1 MPCWCQGSEV
11 RVNRLVG
18 DHGKATMPFITSGC
32 NPITQS
38 GYSVHFIK
46 DPEIKKLP
54 MQTIQQNI
62 KF

>member
-1 MPCWCQGSEV
+1 M
-11 RVNRLVG
+11 NRLVG